1 MLNSLTVRRSAAC
14 CEITKNTVFLW
25 RHKFLNLLNIQDN
38 TYSSGIVERDET
50 LFRYSEKGSRKLSH
64 TKHHRGGDK
73 AGRGAATG
81 H

>member
-1 MLNSLTVRRSAAC
+1 MLNSLTVRPSAAC

-50 LFRYSEKGSRKLSH
+50 LF
-64 TKHHRGGDK
+64 
-73 AGRGAATG
+73 
-81 H
+81 